1 MSIVVVTRTID
12 VTVYVALGLTRN
24 PVIGMKLAK
33 ESVRITIVENVSALF
48 TLSPPN
54 ASPSRAETLGETLG
68 YLSRRYWLI
77 EVTYILIPEQESCG
91 YGSQVK
97 Y

>member
-33 ESVRITIVENVSALF
+33 ETVRITIVENVSALF
-48 TLSPPN
+48 ILSPPN
-54 ASPSRAETLGETLG
+54 ASPSGAETLGETLG
-68 YLSRRYWLI
+68 YLCRCYCLLA
-77 EVTYILIPEQESCG
+77 Y
-91 YGSQVK
+91 
-97 Y
+97 